1 MALRLTERRP
11 MFDYVRSELQRNIVT
26 IEEHQR
32 ISSEYR
38 HNVIRLFLTVPEAR
52 EVLRMIETYATQD
65 VSCS

>member
-1 MALRLTERRP
+1 